1 MGEQDP
7 NHIREADVDELATTR
22 SGALPEE
29 ESAEDPDT
37 QARTILEES
46 EERVSDPA
54 TQTLDDDTVERR
66 RVDDLVSDP
75 ETREG

>member
-1 MGEQDP
+1 MSDHDP
-7 NHIREADVDELATTR
+7 NPTNEADVDALATTR
-22 SGALPEE
+22 SGAVPE
-29 ESAEDPDT
+29 ESAEDPET
-37 QARTILEES
+37 QAKAILEES
-46 EERVSDPA
+46 EERLTDPA

>member
-7 NHIREADVDELATTR
+7 NHIREADVDELAATR
-22 SGALPEE
+22 SGALPED
-29 ESAEDPDT
+29 SGEDPDT